1 MKILIENFRKY
12 LEEEVGG
19 FTTPYQLF
27 VPTGCDDGTC
37 SIDELKNTPPIENR
51 PGTNKPFG
59 GLWTSTA
66 WEVPYTKGS
75 PKGTWT
81 SEWNE
86 WLPGNMP
93 HWMSPQGILIVPK
106 TDNIFH
112 VSTEEDAAQLYE
124 EFPLGG
130 GKNILDAK
138 SCEAEEI
145 ARIKAL
151 PDSAFDIEDQ
161 EKHKIGQD
169 LHSQKWWN
177 SMTPQQKVSKIRYG
191 MILKAQLSCVEK
203 TDDWSLGG
211 RKETKFIDFEA
222 ALQKY
227 DAIHYGAPSGKDSNA
242 WNFGSSGAWDVEST
256 VFRDTS
262 VVDIIKVVPVKQSD
276 DF

>member
-1 MKILIENFRKY
+1 MKLLIENFRKF

-27 VPTGCDDGTC
+27 VPTGCDDGAC

-51 PGTNKPFG
+51 PGINKPFG

-75 PKGTWT
+75 PKGMWT

-124 EFPLGG
+124 EFPAKTEEWSPGQRTMLRG
-130 GKNILDAK
+130 GK
-138 SCEAEEI
+138 
-145 ARIKAL
+145 
-151 PDSAFDIEDQ
+151 
-161 EKHKIGQD
+161 H
-169 LHSQKWWN
+169 
-177 SMTPQQKVSKIRYG
+177 
-191 MILKAQLSCVEK
+191 
-203 TDDWSLGG
+203 
-211 RKETKFIDFEA
+211 IDFES
-222 ALQKY
+222 ALKKY
-227 DAIHYGAPSGKDSNA
+227 DGIHYGAPSGKDSGA
-242 WNFGSSGAWDVEST
+242 WNFGPSGGWDVEST

-262 VVDIIKVVPVKQSD
+262 VVDLVKVVPVKQADEPSFTPFEASPGWEENWKKNRD
-276 DF
+276 ETFN

>member
-1 MKILIENFRKY
+1 MKVIFENFRKY
-12 LEEEVGG
+12 LEEGVGG
-19 FTTPYQLF
+19 FTAPYQLF
-27 VPTGCDDGTC
+27 IPKGCPDKECDIAKLD
-37 SIDELKNTPPIENR
+37 STPPVENR
-51 PGTNKPFG
+51 KGTNKPFG

-66 WEVPYTKGS
+66 IEEGNK
-75 PKGTWT
+75 WT
-81 SEWNE
+81 SEWNNWMVYE
-86 WLPGNMP
+86 MP
-93 HWMSPQGILIVPK
+93 HWMHPQGILLAPK

-112 VSTEEDAAQLYE
+112 INNDKDAERLYE

-130 GKNILDAK
+130 GKNILDAE

-211 RKETKFIDFEA
+211 RRETKFIDFEA
-222 ALQKY
+222 ALQEY
-227 DAIHYGAPSGKDSNA
+227 DGIHFGDPSGGDSQA
-242 WNFGSSGAWDVEST
+242 HVFGQDGMWDMEST
-256 VFRDTS
+256 VFRDIS
-262 VVDIIKVVPVKQSD
+262 VVDVIKVVSTKQAD
-276 DF
+276 EF